1 MTPEYQM
8 LAWSMILGLL
18 QLVVAVLAAIKVRGL
33 AWAFTPRDKEM
44 PRLPGVSGRLD
55 RAFYNIMETFPFFAA
70 AVLMAGAMGVHNP
83 MTVWGSM
90 LYFATRVAYI
100 PLYAMGLPV
109 VRTGVWSVSVAGIV
123 MVILGV
129 L

>member
-1 MTPEYQM
+1 MTTEYQM
-8 LAWSMILGLL
+8 LTWTLMLGLL

-33 AWAFTPRDKEM
+33 AWAFSPRDQLM
-44 PRLPGVSGRLD
+44 PRLEGVGGRLD
-55 RAFYNIMETFPFFAA
+55 RAYYNILETFPFFAA

-90 LYFATRVAYI
+90 LYFAARVAYL
-100 PLYAMGLPV
+100 PLYAVGLPV
-109 VRTGVWSVSVAGIV
+109 VRTGVWTASVAGIV
-123 MVILGV
+123 MLILGV